1 MTDDIDS
8 ITTLVITDKLQ
19 RMHSVEAVIC
29 SIHSLVNI
37 SRMRYVSNP
46 KPCICTRAICIFI
59 GRGSSVNIKQYACLA
74 CMSFFCYA
82 VTRSEFFFI
91 WGKNY

>member
-1 MTDDIDS
+1 MTDDINS

-19 RMHSVEAVIC
+19 LMHSVEAVIC

-46 KPCICTRAICIFI
+46 SYVYV
-59 GRGSSVNIKQYACLA
+59 RGPFAFLLA
-74 CMSFFCYA
+74 E
-82 VTRSEFFFI
+82 VHR
-91 WGKNY
+91 